1 MDQPRTAH
9 LTAHKTRSRIGI
21 PTIILAVALTALG
34 SHALAQLIDKT
45 VYPNTPNVG
54 IAKSYTQQIGAGR
67 GSITTPDSSLFIIKR
82 DPFRAIR
89 RGRQIFQRRFSR
101 DQGQGPVTGDG
112 PLDPT
117 QLTTNTRAIGAGLMD
132 SCAGCHGNVKG
143 GAAAGGAIHTTP
155 GGRNAPH
162 IFGVGLKAMLG
173 EEITGDL
180 WAIRDKAIAD
190 AKKMKKTIEAPLIS
204 KGISFGTI
212 KAFQNGD
219 VDTSG
224 VKGVGPD
231 LQILTFNLG
240 GHAGADPA
248 LKPFFVGAFNGEMGM
263 EAVDADIRK
272 FFETGKPVIT
282 PAGLR
287 IQGINIEESPCRND
301 PNCDNDGDG
310 VANEIP
316 QSIVDFMEF
325 YLLNYFKPALGR
337 QDSTTRAGEQA
348 LRDIGCTEC
357 HIQNLQIDRDLRV
370 ADVETVYDPVRGNP
384 FNNLFATATPLFHE
398 VNDGTGHPTLKL
410 PNEAPFL
417 VKNIFT
423 DFRTH
428 DLGPNFWEM
437 KWDGSIEKTCLT
449 TPLWGVGS
457 TAAYGQDGKSPNLEA
472 VILRHGGEAQ
482 TARNNFANA
491 SDKTRHAILAYL
503 NTLILFGPDETASTL
518 QPKNETDPLFPI
530 RGQGA
535 IALTP
540 LFNNPNDP
548 E

>member
-1 MDQPRTAH
+1 MNRPPDAPITARE
-9 LTAHKTRSRIGI
+9 LRARIMK
-21 PTIILAVALTALG
+21 LALG
-34 SHALAQLIDKT
+34 IVAAIAISGEAAGQLIDKT

-54 IAKSYTQQIGAGR
+54 IAKSYPQQIGAGR
-67 GSITTPDSSLFIIKR
+67 GNVMTPNSSLFLIKR

-89 RGRQIFQRRFSR
+89 RGRQIFQRRFTR

-117 QLTTNTRAIGAGLMD
+117 SLTTNSRAIGAGLMD

-162 IFGVGLKAMLG
+162 LFGVGLKAMLG
-173 EEITGDL
+173 EEITLDL
-180 WAIRDKAIAD
+180 WAIRDRAIAD
-190 AKKMKKTIEAPLIS
+190 AKRQKRAVELPLRS
-204 KGISFGTI
+204 KGIDFGTI
-212 KAFQNGD
+212 KAFPNGD

-224 VKGVGPD
+224 VRGVGPN

-248 LKPFFVGAFNGEMGM
+248 LKPFFVGAFNGEMGL
-263 EAVDADIRK
+263 EAVDEDIRS
-272 FFETGKPVIT
+272 FYQTGHTVIT

-301 PNCDNDGDG
+301 PNCDHDGDG
-310 VANEIP
+310 VANEVP

-337 QDSTTRAGEQA
+337 QDATTREGERL

-357 HIQNLQIDRDLRV
+357 HRQNLQIDRDLRV

-384 FNNLFATATPLFHE
+384 FNNLFATATALFHE
-398 VNDGTGHPTLKL
+398 VDDGSSHPTLKL
-410 PNEAPFL
+410 PNEDPFL
-417 VKNIFT
+417 VRNIFT

-428 DLGPNFWEM
+428 DLGPNFHEQ
-437 KWDGSIEKTCLT
+437 KWDGSIETESLT

-457 TAAYGQDGKSPNLEA
+457 TAAYGQDGKSPTLED

-482 TARNNFANA
+482 GARNAFAQL
-491 SDKTRHAILAYL
+491 SDRSRHAILAYL
-503 NTLILFGPDETASTL
+503 NSLILFGPDETASNL
-518 QPKNETDPLFPI
+518 LPKNANDPLYPI
-530 RGQGA
+530 KGQGA
-535 IALTP
+535 ISLTV

>member
-1 MDQPRTAH
+1 MAKRR
-9 LTAHKTRSRIGI
+9 KEIRIRLGTV
-21 PTIILAVALTALG
+21 TIMAIAVMVLSSA
-34 SHALAQLIDKT
+34 ALAQLIDKT

-54 IAKSYTQQIGAGR
+54 IAKSYAQQIGVGR
-67 GSITTPDSSLFIIKR
+67 GTITTPNSSLFLIKR

-89 RGRQIFQRRFSR
+89 RGRQIFQRRFTR

-117 QLTTNTRAIGAGLMD
+117 QLTTNSRALGAGLMD
-132 SCAGCHGNVKG
+132 SCAGCHGHVK
-143 GAAAGGAIHTTP
+143 GAAAAGSTIHTTP

-162 IFGVGLKAMLG
+162 LFGVGLKAMLG

-180 WAIRDKAIAD
+180 WSIRDKAIAD
-190 AKKMKKTIEAPLIS
+190 ARRLGRIVEAPLRS
-204 KGISFGTI
+204 KGIDYGTI
-212 KAFQNGD
+212 KASPNGQL
-219 VDTSG
+219 DTSR
-224 VKGVGPD
+224 VVGVGPD

-282 PAGLR
+282 PSGLR

-301 PNCDNDGDG
+301 PNCDHDADG
-310 VANEIP
+310 VANEVP
-316 QSIVDFMEF
+316 QSVVDFMEF

-337 QDSTTRAGEQA
+337 QDTTTRDGERS
-348 LRDIGCTEC
+348 LREIGCTSC
-357 HIQNLQIDRDLRV
+357 HIQNLQLNRDLRV
-370 ADVETVYDPVRGNP
+370 ADLETVYDPVRGNP
-384 FNNLFATATPLFHE
+384 FNNLFSTATALFHE
-398 VNDGTGHPTLKL
+398 VQDSTQHPSLKL
-410 PNEAPFL
+410 PNEQPFL
-417 VKNIFT
+417 VRNIFT
-423 DFRTH
+423 DFKTH
-428 DLGPNFWEM
+428 DLGPNFHEM
-437 KWDGSIEKTCLT
+437 KWDGSIEKTSLT

-457 TAAYGQDGKSPNLEA
+457 TAAYGQDGKSPTLED
-472 VILRHGGEAQ
+472 VILRHGGEALE
-482 TARNNFANA
+482 ARNNFARS
-491 SDKTRHAILAYL
+491 SDKVRHSILAYL
-503 NTLILFGPDETASTL
+503 NSLILFGPDETASTL
-518 QPKNETDPLFPI
+518 LAKNETDPLYPI

-535 IALTP
+535 ISLTV

>member
-1 MDQPRTAH
+1 MNRPRTGH
-9 LTAHKTRSRIGI
+9 RSASLRTWAMIAGI
-21 PTIILAVALTALG
+21 AVCSQAT
-34 SHALAQLIDKT
+34 AQLIDKT

-54 IAKSYTQQIGAGR
+54 IAKSYTDQIGTGR
-67 GSITTPDSSLFIIKR
+67 GSVTTPGSSLFLIKR

-101 DQGQGPVTGDG
+101 MQGQGPVTGDG

-132 SCAGCHGNVKG
+132 SCAGCHGHVKG
-143 GAAAGGAIHTTP
+143 GAAAGGQIHTTP

-162 IFGVGLKAMLG
+162 LFGVGLKAMLG
-173 EEITGDL
+173 EEITGNL
-180 WAIRDKAIAD
+180 WAIRDKAIAE
-190 AKKMKKTIEAPLIS
+190 AKKLKKTVELPLRS
-204 KGISFGTI
+204 KGIDYGTI
-212 KAFQNGD
+212 KAFANGS

-224 VKGVGPD
+224 VRGVGPD

-301 PNCDNDGDG
+301 PNCDHDGDG
-310 VANEIP
+310 VANEVP
-316 QSIVDFMEF
+316 QSIIDFMEF
-325 YLLNYFKPALGR
+325 YLLNYFKPAVGR
-337 QDSTTRAGEQA
+337 QDAITRDGERY
-348 LRDIGCTEC
+348 LREIGCTSC
-357 HIQNLQIDRDLRV
+357 HIQNLQLDRDLRV
-370 ADVETVYDPVRGNP
+370 ADVETVYDPYRGNP
-384 FNNLFATATPLFHE
+384 FNQLFATATPLFHE
-398 VNDGTGHPTLKL
+398 VNDGSGHPTLKL
-410 PNEAPFL
+410 PNEQPFL

-428 DLGPNFWEM
+428 DLGPNFHEM
-437 KWDGSIEKTCLT
+437 KWDGSIETTSLT

-457 TAAYGQDGKSPNLEA
+457 TAAYGQDGKSPTLES

-482 TARNNFANA
+482 EARDNYAKA
-491 SDKTRHAILAYL
+491 SDKTKNAILSYL
-503 NTLILFGPDETASTL
+503 NTLILFGPDETASNLL
-518 QPKNETDPLFPI
+518 QKNENDPLYPI

-535 IALTP
+535 ISLTV

>member
-1 MDQPRTAH
+1 
-9 LTAHKTRSRIGI
+9 
-21 PTIILAVALTALG
+21 
-34 SHALAQLIDKT
+34 
-45 VYPNTPNVG
+45 
-54 IAKSYTQQIGAGR
+54 
-67 GSITTPDSSLFIIKR
+67 
-82 DPFRAIR
+82 
-89 RGRQIFQRRFSR
+89 
-101 DQGQGPVTGDG
+101 VTGDG

-162 IFGVGLKAMLG
+162 LFGVGLKAMLG

-180 WAIRDKAIAD
+180 WATRDFAISE
-190 AKKMKKTIEAPLIS
+190 AKRLRRSVEVPLRS
-204 KGISFGTI
+204 KGIDFGRI
-212 KAFQNGD
+212 RAFPSGA
-219 VDTSG
+219 VDTDE
-224 VKGVGPD
+224 VKGVGPN

-248 LKPFFVGAFNGEMGM
+248 LKPFFVGAFNGEMGL

-272 FFETGKPVIT
+272 FFQTGKPVIT

-310 VANEIP
+310 VANEVP

-325 YLLNYFKPALGR
+325 YLLNYFKPAVGR
-337 QDSTTRAGEQA
+337 QDSTTRAGEDY
-348 LRDIGCTEC
+348 LRAIGCTEC
-357 HIQNLQIDRDLRV
+357 HRQNLQIDRDLRV

-384 FNNLFATATPLFHE
+384 FNNLFATATPLIRE

-410 PNEAPFL
+410 PLEGPFL

-428 DLGPNFWEM
+428 DLGPNFHEM
-437 KWDGSIEKTCLT
+437 KWDGSIEKESLT

-457 TAAYGQDGKSPNLEA
+457 TAAYGQDGKSPTLES
-472 VILRHGGEAQ
+472 VILRHGGEAKE
-482 TARNNFANA
+482 ARDNFADA
-491 SDKTRHAILAYL
+491 PSSVRHAIIAYL
-503 NTLILFGPDETASTL
+503 NTLILFGPDETASNL
-518 QPKNETDPLFPI
+518 QPKNVNEPLFPI

-540 LFNNPNDP
+540 LFNNPNDV